1 MDLSRRQ
8 MLASF
13 LGLPVALAAC
23 KNKGRALPEGRI
35 VFPSQIL
42 GHKLRD
48 GAPPLLAADRF
59 APVGVVIVGGGVAG
73 LAAAWRLLRAGFSD
87 FVLLELDPAPGGTA
101 KSERSS
107 VSAYPWGAHY
117 ITVPMRDNQAL
128 LALLGEMGVTEGQDA
143 EGDPVIREEML
154 CRDPQERLFHE
165 GTWYEG
171 LYLNA
176 GSTAEDRAELKA
188 FRQEIDRWATMRDGQ
203 GRRAFAIPTAQSS
216 RDATVAALDR
226 ISMADWLGAHGWRSE
241 RLRWY
246 VEYACRDDYGS
257 TLDHTSAYAGVF
269 YFAARVGTAGEDTQ
283 PVITWPEGN
292 GRLVSH
298 LYDRAK
304 DKVRLGLAAA
314 EIVPFE
320 RGDRGAR
327 DGVEVT
333 ALDEHGTLLGFR
345 ADQVIFA
352 APRFV
357 ARHVIRPW
365 REDPPAF
372 LAEFEYGAWMVANL
386 TLRDRPKSHGFRF
399 AWDNVLYDSP
409 SLGYVV
415 ATHQRGV
422 DHGPT
427 VLTYYYPLC
436 DADPKTARARLLS
449 ADWSDWA
456 EVALT
461 DLSRAH
467 PEIRDLCTR
476 LDVMRWGHAM
486 IKPKPGFVQGQ
497 ARSDAARP
505 YRAIHF
511 AHADLSG
518 VALFEEAFDHGL
530 RAAEEVLTAR
540 AVPHESVR

>member
-13 LGLPVALAAC
+13 LGLPAAVSAC
-23 KNKGRALPEGRI
+23 KTARSLPEGKI
-35 VFPSQIL
+35 VFPSQTL

-48 GAPPLLAADRF
+48 QAPPEIGPARF
-59 APVGVVIVGGGVAG
+59 TRTGVVIVGGGVAG
-73 LAAAWRLLRAGFSD
+73 LSAAWRLRRAGFSD
-87 FVLLELDPAPGGTA
+87 FVVLELDPVVGGTA

-117 ITVPMRDNQAL
+117 ITVPMKENRAL
-128 LALLGEMGVTEGQDA
+128 IALLGEMGVIEGQEA
-143 EGDPVIREEML
+143 SGEPVVREEVL
-154 CRDPQERLFHE
+154 CRDPQERLFHD

-171 LYLNA
+171 LYLSA
-176 GSTAEDRAELKA
+176 GASPQDKAELTA
-188 FRQEIDRWATMRDGQ
+188 FRREIDRWATMRDAR
-203 GRRAFAIPTAQSS
+203 GRRAFAIPTAHSS
-216 RDATVAALDR
+216 PDAEVASLDR
-226 ISMADWLGAHGWRSE
+226 ISMAEWLTGHGWRSE
-241 RLRWY
+241 RLRWF

-257 TLDHTSAYAGVF
+257 TLEHTSAYAGVF
-269 YFAARVGTAGEDTQ
+269 YFASRTGAGSEDTQ

-292 GRLVSH
+292 GRLVNH
-298 LYDRAK
+298 LHAQVHDN
-304 DKVRLGLAAA
+304 VRLGLAAA
-314 EIVPFE
+314 DVAPF
-320 RGDRGAR
+320 AR
-327 DGVEVT
+327 DGQSGVEVVAVTVDGT
-333 ALDEHGTLLGFR
+333 ASGFR

-357 ARHVIRPW
+357 AARVIRPW
-365 REDPPAF
+365 REAPPSF

-386 TLRDRPKSHGFRF
+386 TLRDRPRSHGLRF

-415 ATHQRGV
+415 ATHQRAL

-436 DADPKTARARLLS
+436 DADPRAARTRLL
-449 ADWSDWA
+449 AAGWADWA

-486 IKPKPGFVQGQ
+486 IRPRPGFM
-497 ARSDAARP
+497 RSKALRDAAVPFRGV
-505 YRAIHF
+505 HF

-530 RAAEEVLTAR
+530 RAAEEVL
-540 AVPHESVR
+540 AVRGLPFEGLR